1 MSKTTK
7 KRKRPQTNSPLKKTV
22 TDAKNPEQFE
32 RLVAGSE
39 VVVVDFW
46 APWCGPCKAMGP
58 VFEAASRDYQGK
70 VRFLKVNTEQN
81 QKTARALNITSIP
94 TLLVFV
100 NGELSDAHVGL
111 TSRSH
116 LDGMLRRA
124 LDKKDGVGLVGKFK
138 RFFGADTKATA
149 SSDASVDAHP

>member
-1 MSKTTK
+1 MSKN
-7 KRKRPQTNSPLKKTV
+7 RKRPQTNSSLKKAV
-22 TDAKNPEQFE
+22 TDAKNPRQFE
-32 RLVAGSE
+32 QIVARSE

-58 VFEAASRDYQGK
+58 IFQSAAKDYEGK
-70 VRFLKVNTEQN
+70 VRFVKVNTEQN
-81 QKTARALNITSIP
+81 QKTAKTFNITSIP

-100 NGELSDAHVGL
+100 NGELADAHVGL

-124 LDKKDGVGLVGKFK
+124 LDKKDGVGLVGKVK
-138 RFFGADTKATA
+138 RFFGAETA
-149 SSDASVDAHP
+149 VA